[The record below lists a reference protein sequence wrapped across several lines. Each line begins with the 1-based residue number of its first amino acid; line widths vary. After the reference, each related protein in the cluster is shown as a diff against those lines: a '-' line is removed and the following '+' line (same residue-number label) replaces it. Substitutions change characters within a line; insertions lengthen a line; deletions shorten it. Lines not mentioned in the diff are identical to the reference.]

1 MLVVVPVVEDLLLVL
16 LHLPACLLEHLFPLL
31 APHQEVLLLVLVAVL
46 LPLQRLPLVLAV
58 VHLLVLEGL
67 LLLALVHEWA
77 VHLPLDLKAEALV
90 LLLPVQEVLPELL
103 PHDLEVLLLLALA
116 RTTNSI
122 LVSTSS
128 VLSYF

>member
-1 MLVVVPVVEDLLLVL
+1 MEDLLLVL

-67 LLLALVHEWA
+67 LLLALVHGTFFYIA
-77 VHLPLDLKAEALV
+77 PILPLLV
-90 LLLPVQEVLPELL
+90 YIGREEI
-103 PHDLEVLLLLALA
+103 
-116 RTTNSI
+116 SI
-122 LVSTSS
+122 VTPL
-128 VLSYF
+128 